1 MGGDFAPTLFA
12 GAFTGYLFAEIA
24 NMAFGL
30 NLPAGKFAFL
40 GMSGVMAGA
49 IRAPLMAIFLTV
61 EMTGAYVLFFPV
73 LITAAISYATVTLFS
88 RHSFYTKRAPRHFR
102 LQK

>member
-1 MGGDFAPTLFA
+1 MKKDNEGNRQAHWHSPMEAVVGWKKHHFTEKSFLLILAVVVGLLS
-12 GAFTGYLFAEIA
+12 GA
-24 NMAFGL
+24 
-30 NLPAGKFAFL
+30 
-40 GMSGVMAGA
+40 
-49 IRAPLMAIFLTV
+49 
-61 EMTGAYVLFFPV
+61 GAYVLFFPV